1 MQEYLRPV
9 TIINKG
15 LPAKAALK
23 VIRLPTSWYAVIWES
38 RERFSSFSQDRTD
51 HNGGH
56 EHMSDDQ
63 FLSRVQLVSS
73 VVQGVDFLFD
83 SFEPIEKKKRRKRST
98 ISEVHDRSFI
108 LQQ

>member
-1 MQEYLRPV
+1 MQEYERPI
-9 TIINKG
+9 TIVNQG

-38 RERFSSFSQDRTD
+38 RDHYVSFSQDRTG

-56 EHMSDDQ
+56 EHMSEDE

-73 VVQGVDFLFD
+73 FVQGVDFLFD
-83 SFEPIEKKKRRKRST
+83 AVEPTRRRKRRMRRKST
-98 ISEVHDRSFI
+98 GMHDR
-108 LQQ
+108 Q